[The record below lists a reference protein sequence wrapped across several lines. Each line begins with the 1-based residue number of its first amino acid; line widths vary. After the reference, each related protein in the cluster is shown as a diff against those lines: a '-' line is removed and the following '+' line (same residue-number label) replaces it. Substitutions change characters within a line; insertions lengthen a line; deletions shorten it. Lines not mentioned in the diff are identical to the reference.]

1 VTRAWLLAAVVSV
14 GLVAVAPG
22 ARAEV
27 PASDR
32 NVTIAPLSHTERAA
46 LASRSLVSRPF
57 RFSRGEDGFYVGGVS
72 YQVVRA
78 EPREI
83 ILALASPDSLPRALP
98 ATESATL
105 LSSGGRTAHVELV
118 QGKAPFLVRYTVV
131 LEQAEDGNTI
141 RFWLDPTRPHD
152 IRDVWGFFRVEPFG
166 RGESLVTMG
175 AALDLGSGLT
185 RALFE
190 DRVERVILRSPAH
203 IRSFV
208 EPLALASAR

>member
-1 VTRAWLLAAVVSV
+1 M
-14 GLVAVAPG
+14 
-22 ARAEV
+22 
-27 PASDR
+27 
-32 NVTIAPLSHTERAA
+32 
-46 LASRSLVSRPF
+46 
-57 RFSRGEDGFYVGGVS
+57 S